1 VGNRENPAER
11 CGYDAGIQDVN
22 LRRLAL
28 IALVIVLTAA
38 CRKDPPP
45 LTEQEKKTV
54 TAIAENLK
62 TRCVGR
68 YLIDVPDDALSR
80 GDLTIQGVTFE
91 TKRMSVDEFVREMNA
106 YEVSLTTK
114 KNMYGYQVLYDHGQ
128 VPDTPHSRYFVTLSD
143 LDATADLT
151 RAIEAYKW
159 DAGYEIKLR
168 IEASDWVHS
177 TYKLKVQNTPY
188 AVRDIPINDVPERT
202 RLVLNLAANVR
213 GRPDDEIPVE
223 PGVCFKDGFLP
234 RKAAVGEKVSVL
246 FALKD
251 KPDVSFS
258 LRTDTDIRELE
269 KNSLPNR
276 LPQIKID
283 VKESNG
289 RIVRTGPVNLSG
301 IKADELLL
309 SGTTTARI
317 SGHIFLLEANTTVSD
332 AMMPYLLLEMDNGD
346 VNGFTGYDLKKAS
359 LTESEAIAL
368 WDIVSR
374 TLRPRPNA
382 F

>member
-1 VGNRENPAER
+1 MNIRARKWLVVLP
-11 CGYDAGIQDVN
+11 
-22 LRRLAL
+22 LL
-28 IALVIVLTAA
+28 IAAA
-38 CRKDPPP
+38 CGRQPAK
-45 LTEQEKKTV
+45 LTEQEKRNVSKLT
-54 TAIAENLK
+54 ENLK

-80 GDLTIQGVTFE
+80 GDLTVQGVTFE

-106 YEVSLTTK
+106 YEASLIAK

-128 VPDTPHSRYFVTLSD
+128 VPKTPYSRYFVTLSD
-143 LDATADLT
+143 LDDTADLT

-188 AVRDIPINDVPERT
+188 AVPDIPINDVPEKT
-202 RLVLNLAANVR
+202 RLVLSFAASVR
-213 GRPDDEIPVE
+213 GRADDEIPGE

-234 RKAAVGEKVSVL
+234 RKAAVGEDVSVL

-251 KPDVSFS
+251 KTDVSFT
-258 LRTDTDIRELE
+258 LKTDTDLRELP
-269 KNSLPNR
+269 KDTLLNR
-276 LPQIKID
+276 LPDIRSAIKDPNTNGHIIRSGAVD
-283 VKESNG
+283 VS
-289 RIVRTGPVNLSG
+289 S
-301 IKADELLL
+301 IKAEELLL
-309 SGTTTARI
+309 SGTTSARI
-317 SGHIFLLEANTTVSD
+317 PGHNFTLQANTATSG
-332 AMMPYLLLEMDNGD
+332 ALTPYLVLDMDNGD
-346 VNGFTGYDLKKAS
+346 FNSFTADSLKKAS

>member
-1 VGNRENPAER
+1 M
-11 CGYDAGIQDVN
+11 N
-22 LRRLAL
+22 LRRLTL
-28 IALVIVLTAA
+28 IAVVIVLTAA
-38 CRKDPPP
+38 CSKHPRP
-45 LTEQEKKTV
+45 LTEQEKNTV
-54 TAIAENLK
+54 TEITENLK

-80 GDLTIQGVTFE
+80 GDLTVQGVTFE

-106 YEVSLTTK
+106 YEASLTAK

-128 VPDTPHSRYFVTLSD
+128 VPNTPYSRYFVTLSD
-143 LDATADLT
+143 LDDTADLT

-188 AVRDIPINDVPERT
+188 AVPDIPINDVPEKT
-202 RLVLNLAANVR
+202 RLVLNLAASVR

-234 RKAAVGEKVSVL
+234 RKAAVGEEVSVL

-251 KPDVSFS
+251 KTDVSFT
-258 LRTDTDIRELE
+258 LKTDTDLRELP
-269 KNSLPNR
+269 KDTLLNR
-276 LPQIKID
+276 LPEIRSEIKDPNTNGHIIRSGAVD
-283 VKESNG
+283 VS
-289 RIVRTGPVNLSG
+289 S
-301 IKADELLL
+301 IKAEELLL
-309 SGTTTARI
+309 TGTTAARI
-317 SGHIFLLEANTTVSD
+317 PGHNFTLQANTATSG
-332 AMMPYLLLEMDNGD
+332 ALTPYLVLDMDNGD
-346 VNGFTGYDLKKAS
+346 FNSFTADSLAKAS